1 LTNVEHQ
8 LNPHNPLLKPNL
20 ERLMQYYLRMM
31 IQLSFTIPRL
41 PDLATQLTSKQRRN
55 HQISLGTSSLGF
67 VGAALGVAGAAAML
81 TPAGP
86 AILLAAICT
95 SATSGT
101 LQVTHAGYQTF
112 LSNKEANQ
120 LADRVVG
127 WHGLCL
133 GILNSLEQLRQDLLE
148 EHQNANANNGSGNPN
163 NAKNYRRLHSK
174 NNPNLDVWNAVA
186 VGGFGASRHAMTGVG
201 VTSAMGAS
209 YSQAFTTGL
218 QGIPVVGAAFSV
230 GCMAMDAA
238 SMQSSLKQLQQPSAK
253 ALALK
258 QIEESFPIHIPN
270 TIHEEVGVLLEAVA
284 DLHAKIEEQRREQE
298 RELIEKELEGI

>member
-1 LTNVEHQ
+1 VDCSHDLTHVEHQ
-8 LNPHNPLLKPNL
+8 LNPHNPLLHANL

-31 IQLSFTIPRL
+31 IQLSFCVPRL
-41 PDLATQLTSKQRRN
+41 TDLATQLSSKQRRN
-55 HQISLGTSSLGF
+55 GAISLGTSSLGF
-67 VGAALGVAGAAAML
+67 VGAALGVAGAVSLM

-101 LQVTHAGYQTF
+101 LQVTHAGYNTF
-112 LSNKEANQ
+112 LSNKEAHQ
-120 LADRVVG
+120 LADRCVG

-148 EHQNANANNGSGNPN
+148 EKQRNALLLT
-163 NAKNYRRLHSK
+163 KNRHYRRLQSGQ
-174 NNPNLDVWNAVA
+174 NLDVWNAVA

-270 TIHEEVGVLLEAVA
+270 TIHDEVGVLLEAVA